1 MSTDLT
7 TALLDLA
14 AQAGDLAD
22 PRELRTLLARAHPL
36 YCRASEEVRTQIRDE
51 ASKLDDSALRARCA
65 NAAVPWEPGTSRQDA
80 LVDLVFAVFD
90 ATPAALA
97 YQTLAD
103 IAHRHH
109 TGLVD

>member
-1 MSTDLT
+1 MSTDVT

-14 AQAGDLAD
+14 AQAHDLPD
-22 PRELRTLLARAHPL
+22 PQQLRTLLARAHPL
-36 YCRASEEVRTQIRDE
+36 YCQASEDVRTQVRTQ
-51 ASKLDDSALRARCA
+51 AAGLDDAALRSRCA
-65 NAAVPWEPGTSRQDA
+65 EANVSWEAGTSRQDA
-80 LVDLVFAVFD
+80 VTDLVFAVFD

-97 YQTLAD
+97 YQSLAE

>member
-1 MSTDLT
+1 MSADLT

-14 AQAGDLAD
+14 AKAGDLTE
-22 PRELRTLLARAHPL
+22 PHQLRSLLARAHPL
-36 YCRASEEVRTQIRDE
+36 YCQAAEDVRAQVRNE
-51 ASKLDDSALRARCA
+51 ASKLDDDALRARCTKA
-65 NAAVPWEPGTSRQDA
+65 GTPWDPGADRELAVSE
-80 LVDLVFAVFD
+80 LVFAVFD

-97 YQTLAD
+97 YQALAD

>member
-1 MSTDLT
+1 VSTDVT

-14 AQAGDLAD
+14 ARAHDLPD
-22 PRELRTLLARAHPL
+22 PQQLRSLLARAHPL
-36 YCRASEEVRTQIRDE
+36 YCQACEEVRTQVRAE
-51 ASKLDDSALRARCA
+51 ATRLDDTALRTRCTEA
-65 NAAVPWEPGTSRQDA
+65 DAPWEPGTSRQDA
-80 LVDLVFAVFD
+80 VTDLVFAVFD

-97 YQTLAD
+97 YQSLAE